1 EVLDHEDLAYTIVR
15 AFPRVTN
22 MDYRDKR
29 ISFEFGGKA
38 DDLSELVRELVIK
51 EIPVLWCREVDV
63 NLEEAFMTI
72 TKGEVS

>member
-1 EVLDHEDLAYTIVR
+1 
-15 AFPRVTN
+15 